1 MRVLYI
7 SDRKDGGILRHVR
20 CLRECLP
27 PEVETFEIG
36 NGGDEEFAG
45 KSGHDIREIWQ
56 IRRVIRTFHP
66 DIVHFHIPALMMV
79 AYVRFIARL
88 PIVRSWHTPTT
99 GKEGLR
105 RRLIRWWFGR
115 MCFYLP
121 VSGPTWEGLKRWSP
135 RIRGEVFYN
144 PVQIDNSLCPHPP
157 KGEKGLTVGM
167 VGRNADQKDWPSF
180 HKVEAIVKT
189 KMPQVEFVNGGEYAP
204 CDGKAVIRGLD
215 VFVMTSKHEELPT
228 TLLECFQL
236 GTAACGFIP
245 VGGVT
250 DILQYSNGPLK
261 DVFIQE
267 RDSAKLADIVIALL
281 NDATKRQAVIE
292 DGWQILCK
300 YFDAEKIVHEVLIPS
315 YKKILIK
322 TI

>member
-1 MRVLYI
+1 VRVLYI
-7 SDRKDGGILRHVR
+7 SDRRDGGILRHVR
-20 CLRECLP
+20 CLRECLL
-27 PEVETFEIG
+27 PEVEIYEIG
-36 NGGDEEFAG
+36 HGGDEEFAG
-45 KSGHDIREIWQ
+45 KSGHDIREWFQ
-56 IRRVIRTFHP
+56 IRRVIRVFKP

-79 AYVRFIARL
+79 VYVKVFTKL

-99 GKEGLR
+99 GKESVANKIFRIL
-105 RRLIRWWFGR
+105 FGR
-115 MCFYLP
+115 DCYYLP
-121 VSGPTWEGLKRWSP
+121 VSTATWGGLQRWSP
-135 RIRGEVFYN
+135 RIKGEVFYN
-144 PVQIDNSLCPHPP
+144 PVKIDGRVERVEHEDRC
-157 KGEKGLTVGM
+157 GFVVGM
-167 VGRNADQKDWPSF
+167 VGRNADVKDWPSF
-180 HKVEAIVKT
+180 HKVEAIVKA

-267 RDSAKLADIVIALL
+267 RDSAKLADIVIVLL
-281 NDATKRQAVIE
+281 NDVTKRQAVIE

-300 YFDAEKIVHEVLIPS
+300 YFDAEKIVHEVLIPI
-315 YKKILIK
+315 YKKTLVKSI
-322 TI
+322 